1 MAMMMKNYPLYNHPS
16 LTNFRE
22 LVDWNAERHSDQ
34 IAFQYRNG
42 EQLQSISYSQFKED
56 VTRLSAHFLRRNL
69 QRSKIAL
76 IGENSYVW
84 ILTYFAAV
92 LSGNIIVP
100 LDKELPDNEI
110 VSLIAKCGTAVLVH
124 SDAYSDTAEKM
135 LYEGTVNVVLN
146 MKDFAMCPS
155 NANGLPA
162 LKDVDEDVVCSII
175 FTSGT
180 TGQPKG
186 VMLSQTNLMTDA
198 LAACQSAQV
207 TGATLLTLP
216 LHHTFAFTTGVLAML
231 IYHVPI
237 CISRSLRTF
246 AADMQTFKPQAM
258 FLVPL
263 YVETLFK
270 NVWKAAAAQGKDR
283 LLKQLVN
290 ISNVLRR
297 FGVDLRRSLF
307 RSVHQ
312 QFGGQLDTIICGG
325 ALLKQSYI
333 DGMTSLGIQVLNGYG
348 ITECSPVVA
357 VNRNRYF
364 RSGSVGLPLPCCEV
378 KIIDGEICVK
388 GKNVM
393 HGFYQDDKATHEA
406 FTDGWFRTGDLGYLD
421 HDGFLFITGRR
432 KNLIILS
439 NGKNVAPE
447 ELEEKIQD
455 IPGVLEV
462 IVYAEGEMITAE
474 IFAQQQAGIR
484 ESIMVLNKE
493 LPKYKRI
500 QKTKFRDTE
509 FEKTTTKKIKR

>member
-1 MAMMMKNYPLYNHPS
+1 MKNYPLYDHPS
-16 LTNFRE
+16 LTNFRQ
-22 LVDWNAERHSDQ
+22 LVDWNAERYSDQ

-42 EQLQSISYSQFKED
+42 GQLQSISYSQFKKD
-56 VTRLSAHFLRRNL
+56 VNRISAHFLNQNL
-69 QRSKIAL
+69 QKNKVAV
-76 IGENSYVW
+76 IGENSYAW

-92 LSGNIIVP
+92 LSGNIVVP
-100 LDKELPDNEI
+100 LDKDLPDNVI
-110 VSLIAKCGTAVLVH
+110 SSLLTRCEVTLLVH
-124 SDAYSDTAEKM
+124 SDTYSDTAEKM
-135 LYEGTVNVVLN
+135 AHSGAASTVLN
-146 MKDFAMCPS
+146 MKDFAICLT
-155 NANGLPA
+155 NANDLPA
-162 LKDVDEDVVCSII
+162 LNDIDEDEVCSII

-180 TGQPKG
+180 TGRPKG

-198 LAACQSAQV
+198 LAACQNAQV

-237 CISRSLRTF
+237 CINRSLRTF

-263 YVETLFK
+263 YVETLYK
-270 NVWKAAAAQGKDR
+270 NVWKAAVAQGKDR

-297 FGVDLRRSLF
+297 FGVDLRRRLF

-312 QFGGQLDTIICGG
+312 QFGGRLDTIICGG
-325 ALLKQSYI
+325 APLKQSYT
-333 DGMTSLGIQVLNGYG
+333 DGMTGLGIQILNGYG

-393 HGFYQDDKATHEA
+393 RGFYQDEEATREA

-421 HDGFLFITGRR
+421 NDGFLFITGRR

-447 ELEEKIQD
+447 ELEEKIED
-455 IPGVLEV
+455 ILGVQEV
-462 IVYAEGEMITAE
+462 IVYAEREMITAE
-474 IFAQQQAGIR
+474 IFAQRQTGIQ
-484 ESIMVLNKE
+484 ESIMALNKE

-500 QKTKFRDTE
+500 QKIKFRDTE